1 MENKSKSFE
10 TIWIDDFPVIRI
22 NEPIHLPLLT
32 AQKLFELAEDLE
44 EPVDSALSLLLFKH
58 FDERG
63 KFDVE
68 KLLGEMK
75 GLRTIEKNSKFYVKR
90 CPDCNAKK
98 TQDDQG

>member
-10 TIWIDDFPVIRI
+10 TIWFDDVLVMRI

-32 AQKLFELAEDLE
+32 ARKLFALAEDLE
-44 EPVDSALSLLLFKH
+44 EPVDSALSLVLFKH
-58 FDERG
+58 FDDRG

-68 KLLGEMK
+68 ELLEEMK
-75 GLRTIEKNSKFYVKR
+75 GLRTIEKSSKFYVKR